1 MGGVSNMA
9 TVYDVAKYIL
19 DKYGSMS
26 AMKLQ
31 KLIFYSQ
38 AMSLVWDDIPL
49 FEDDF
54 EAWRKGP
61 VCRELYN
68 AHKGKFM
75 LDDSTFLEPY
85 LVSPSALTD
94 DQKETIDAVVRS
106 LIDVTPYQLS
116 CMTHREAP
124 WKDARGGIPD
134 TKNSDAIISKE
145 SMMEYYA
152 EHW

>member
-1 MGGVSNMA
+1 MA

-19 DKYGSMS
+19 DKYGAMS

-31 KLIFYSQ
+31 KLVFYSQ

-61 VCRELYN
+61 VCRSLFN

-75 LDDSTFLEPY
+75 LDDSSFLDPC
-85 LVSPSALTD
+85 SPDVRRLTAEQED
-94 DQKETIDAVVRS
+94 TINAVVDS
-106 LIDVTPYQLS
+106 LIDLPAYRLS
-116 CMTHREAP
+116 QMTHSEDP
-124 WKDARGGIPD
+124 WKDARGRLPESASCE
-134 TKNSDAIISKE
+134 NIISKE
-145 SMMEYYA
+145 TMQEYYA
-152 EHW
+152 ENW